1 MKSARKT
8 EWSWWGEESKCEGEA
23 RETYITRNMN
33 EEREGETESERGRER

>member
-23 RETYITRNMN
+23 REN
-33 EEREGETESERGRER
+33 ENYE